1 MHARSVR
8 WGASRPNLA
17 QEEDIVGTGGDK
29 WLLGH
34 IEAASRLGSD
44 TSAALAGRVGALP
57 DAKTA
62 VASRIVQTLTWEPSR
77 RAEHFDPSFLG
88 RLP

>member
-1 MHARSVR
+1 MAPEVIYLATL
-8 WGASRPNLA
+8 ASEMLA
-17 QEEDIVGTGGDK
+17 S
-29 WLLGH
+29 L
-34 IEAASRLGSD
+34 APA
-44 TSAALAGRVGALP
+44 TSAVLAGSVEALT